1 MYVGAV
7 SKGDDEEVAAVLAR
21 LHQGDTK
28 KPKISGVSSI
38 DEQIKERLEKLGYK
52 VKTRLGNENSRI
64 SLAVYDEESD
74 RYLVGVELD
83 TDAFNSGSPL
93 LERDVYK
100 PRFMESRGW
109 TILRI
114 WSRDWWISPA
124 KVIKTITSAAE
135 KNRRKPAP
143 KKEANGGQKTEKTK
157 A

>member
-1 MYVGAV
+1 
-7 SKGDDEEVAAVLAR
+7 
-21 LHQGDTK
+21 
-28 KPKISGVSSI
+28 
-38 DEQIKERLEKLGYK
+38 
-52 VKTRLGNENSRI
+52 
-64 SLAVYDEESD
+64 
-74 RYLVGVELD
+74 
-83 TDAFNSGSPL
+83 
-93 LERDVYK
+93 
-100 PRFMESRGW
+100 MESRGW